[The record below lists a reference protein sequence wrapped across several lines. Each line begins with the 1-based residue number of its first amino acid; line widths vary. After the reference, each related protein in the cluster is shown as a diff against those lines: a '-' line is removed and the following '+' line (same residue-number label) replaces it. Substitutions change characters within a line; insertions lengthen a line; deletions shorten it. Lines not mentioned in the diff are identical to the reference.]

1 MAVGIECPVCEA
13 VFQVKQVGR
22 NVGIRCP
29 KCDRKYRFS
38 KEILATQ
45 QPADKTTA
53 AKVSS
58 KRSEDSPAPE
68 KVKTKKR
75 SAGVKTSAKKKS
87 AGQSKTPPA
96 ESTPGSRRSAKATSK
111 SDVAINQ
118 LSSKVAQKHLSG
130 EIEFEQK
137 APPKMSLIQARKNA
151 KTRRQTFR
159 AITTIVILSLT
170 TAILGTI
177 LYRQIYSPPVAQAA
191 NKTDSSTENASINSD
206 LFDPSL
212 LPQQLAG
219 LEDEPLVEFDDTEQ
233 DDEPDE
239 YEQPI
244 ELPRVLADELPKREF
259 EYFENE
265 ELRSVWKRIRPR
277 LVSLDVRTDLGVV
290 PSVGIIV
297 DSRGWALTSN
307 QLVSKWPDVSA
318 TASARDIDAY
328 YDYVDAQKQT
338 DDTSTSSTLLTDVS
352 KGIASAQANRDQALI
367 ALNTRFVV
375 ALDKFEYASRN
386 IIVPGMYLAQV
397 APPSPTNPY
406 GTEEVKVHLRQEF
419 EELETAARNKAK
431 TLGIDDPSA
440 SWLVTTKKGSPA
452 IGTPVVTRAGKLAAT
467 YVFSTKQFAYFL
479 MADQTKQLIAQAGAS
494 GAENGKLKL
503 VNAGIELLSEDH
515 TMARP
520 SQFMNLAGIACE
532 GFKWIPEDADQY
544 RQLQKF
550 SRHFSLV
557 TEFIRDHQDDPS
569 ESVSLSIL
577 SDQVKRWEQSLKPS
591 IRDSN
596 KVNPE
601 KIKQLN
607 MMALKKLMARK
618 PSNANTYIPFVAEV
632 YSTGLDASNQ
642 DSILLAIG
650 EDQAIVKVAYAN
662 QRRPIRPGTQWLCFY
677 KRPRWTD
684 RVQVELPSGQAV
696 PFFANGNISKV
707 IGPIIKPSRE

>member
-22 NVGIRCP
+22 KVGIRCP

-58 KRSEDSPAPE
+58 KGSEDSPASE

-111 SDVAINQ
+111 SDVALNQ

-130 EIEFEQK
+130 EIDSEQS
-137 APPKMSLIQARKNA
+137 APSKMSLIQERKNA
-151 KTRRQTFR
+151 RDRRQTFR
-159 AITTIVILSLT
+159 AIITIVILSLT
-170 TAILGTI
+170 TAVLGTI
-177 LYRQIYSPPVAQAA
+177 LYRQIYSPPTAQAA
-191 NKTDSSTENASINSD
+191 NKTDSSTENASIHSD

-219 LEDEPLVEFDDTEQ
+219 IEDEPLVEFDDTEE

-239 YEQPI
+239 YEKPI

-307 QLVSKWPDVSA
+307 QLVGKWPDVSA

-328 YDYVDAQKQT
+328 YDYVDAQKQI

-419 EELETAARNKAK
+419 EELETEARDKAK
-431 TLGIDDPSA
+431 TLGINDPSA

-452 IGTPVVTRAGKLAAT
+452 IGTPVVTRSGKLAAT

-532 GFKWIPEDADQY
+532 GFKWIPEDVKQY
-544 RQLQKF
+544 QQLQKF
-550 SRHFSLV
+550 SRHFGLV

-577 SDQVKRWEQSLKPS
+577 SDQVKRW
-591 IRDSN
+591 
-596 KVNPE
+596 
-601 KIKQLN
+601 
-607 MMALKKLMARK
+607 
-618 PSNANTYIPFVAEV
+618 
-632 YSTGLDASNQ
+632 
-642 DSILLAIG
+642 
-650 EDQAIVKVAYAN
+650 
-662 QRRPIRPGTQWLCFY
+662 
-677 KRPRWTD
+677 
-684 RVQVELPSGQAV
+684 
-696 PFFANGNISKV
+696 
-707 IGPIIKPSRE
+707 

>member
-22 NVGIRCP
+22 KVGIRCP

-38 KEILATQ
+38 KEILATP

-58 KRSEDSPAPE
+58 KGSEDSPASE

-111 SDVAINQ
+111 SDVALNQ

-130 EIEFEQK
+130 EIDSEQS
-137 APPKMSLIQARKNA
+137 APSKMSLIQERKNA
-151 KTRRQTFR
+151 RDRRQTFR
-159 AITTIVILSLT
+159 AIITIVILSLT

-177 LYRQIYSPPVAQAA
+177 LYRQIYSPPTAQAA
-191 NKTDSSTENASINSD
+191 NKTDSSTENASIHSD

-219 LEDEPLVEFDDTEQ
+219 IEDEPLVEFDDTEE

-239 YEQPI
+239 YEKPI

-265 ELRSVWKRIRPR
+265 ELRSVWKRVRPR

-328 YDYVDAQKQT
+328 YDYADAQKQI
-338 DDTSTSSTLLTDVS
+338 DDNSTSSTLLTDVS

-419 EELETAARNKAK
+419 EELETEARDKAK

-452 IGTPVVTRAGKLAAT
+452 IGTPVVTRSGKLAAT

-532 GFKWIPEDADQY
+532 GFKWIPEDVKQY
-544 RQLQKF
+544 QQLQKF
-550 SRHFSLV
+550 SRHFGLV

-632 YSTGLDASNQ
+632 YSTGRDVNNQ

-650 EDQAIVKVAYAN
+650 EDQAIVKVSYAN
-662 QRRPIRPGTQWLCFY
+662 QRRPIRPGSQWLCFY

-684 RVQVELPSGQAV
+684 RVQVKLPSGQTV
-696 PFFANGNISKV
+696 PLFANGNISNR
-707 IGPIIKPSRE
+707 IGPIIKPPSE

>member
-22 NVGIRCP
+22 KVGIRCP

-58 KRSEDSPAPE
+58 KGSEDSPASE

-87 AGQSKTPPA
+87 AGQAKTPPA

-111 SDVAINQ
+111 SDVALNQ

-130 EIEFEQK
+130 EIDSEQS
-137 APPKMSLIQARKNA
+137 APSKMSLIQERKNA
-151 KTRRQTFR
+151 RDRRQTFR
-159 AITTIVILSLT
+159 AIITIVILSLT
-170 TAILGTI
+170 TAVLGTI
-177 LYRQIYSPPVAQAA
+177 LYRQIYFPPTAQAA
-191 NKTDSSTENASINSD
+191 NKTDSSTENASIHSD

-219 LEDEPLVEFDDTEQ
+219 IEDEPLVEFDDTEE

-239 YEQPI
+239 YEKPI

-259 EYFENE
+259 EYFKNE

-290 PSVGIIV
+290 PSVGIVV

-419 EELETAARNKAK
+419 EELETEARDKAK
-431 TLGIDDPSA
+431 TLGINDPSA
-440 SWLVTTKKGSPA
+440 SWVVTTKKGSPA
-452 IGTPVVTRAGKLAAT
+452 IGTPVVTRSGKLAAT

-532 GFKWIPEDADQY
+532 GFKWIPEDVKQY
-544 RQLQKF
+544 QQLQKF
-550 SRHFSLV
+550 SRHFGLV

-577 SDQVKRWEQSLKPS
+577 SD
-591 IRDSN
+591 
-596 KVNPE
+596 
-601 KIKQLN
+601 
-607 MMALKKLMARK
+607 
-618 PSNANTYIPFVAEV
+618 
-632 YSTGLDASNQ
+632 
-642 DSILLAIG
+642 
-650 EDQAIVKVAYAN
+650 
-662 QRRPIRPGTQWLCFY
+662 
-677 KRPRWTD
+677 
-684 RVQVELPSGQAV
+684 
-696 PFFANGNISKV
+696 
-707 IGPIIKPSRE
+707 

>member
-1 MAVGIECPVCEA
+1 
-13 VFQVKQVGR
+13 
-22 NVGIRCP
+22 
-29 KCDRKYRFS
+29 
-38 KEILATQ
+38 
-45 QPADKTTA
+45 
-53 AKVSS
+53 
-58 KRSEDSPAPE
+58 
-68 KVKTKKR
+68 
-75 SAGVKTSAKKKS
+75 
-87 AGQSKTPPA
+87 
-96 ESTPGSRRSAKATSK
+96 
-111 SDVAINQ
+111 
-118 LSSKVAQKHLSG
+118 
-130 EIEFEQK
+130 
-137 APPKMSLIQARKNA
+137 MSLIQAQKNA
-151 KTRRQTFR
+151 RDRRQTFR
-159 AITTIVILSLT
+159 AIITIVILSLT
-170 TAILGTI
+170 TAVLGTI
-177 LYRQIYSPPVAQAA
+177 LYRQIYSPPTAQAA
-191 NKTDSSTENASINSD
+191 NKTDSSTENASIHSD

-219 LEDEPLVEFDDTEQ
+219 IEDEPLVEFDDTEE

-239 YEQPI
+239 YEKPV
-244 ELPRVLADELPKREF
+244 ELPRVLAGELPKREF

-265 ELRSVWKRIRPR
+265 ELRSVWKRVRPR

-307 QLVSKWPDVSA
+307 QLVGKWPDVSA

-352 KGIASAQANRDQALI
+352 KGIAGAQANRDQALI

-419 EELETAARNKAK
+419 EELETEARDKAK

-532 GFKWIPEDADQY
+532 GFKWIPEDVKQY
-544 RQLQKF
+544 QQLQKF
-550 SRHFSLV
+550 SRHFGLV

-607 MMALKKLMARK
+607 VMALKKLMARK

-632 YSTGLDASNQ
+632 YLTGRDVNNQ
-642 DSILLAIG
+642 DSISLVIG
-650 EDQAIVKVAYAN
+650 EDQAIVKVSYAN
-662 QRRPIRPGTQWLCFY
+662 QRRPIRPGSQLLCFY

-684 RVQVELPSGQAV
+684 RVQVKLPSGQTV
-696 PFFANGNISKV
+696 PLFANGNISKM
-707 IGPIIKPSRE
+707 IGPIIKPPSE

>member
-265 ELRSVWKRIRPR
+265 ELHSVWKRIRPR

-419 EELETAARNKAK
+419 EELETEARDKAK